1 MQSQNMLQDKIFT
14 GINAVSRQ
22 DIEEQVANLGP
33 QAAAKNLGFKL
44 EHYEYLV
51 VAGRIVL
58 EEHKKTCPQTIEE
71 YVQVFSERLSSEV
84 ADCLLRNASTFN
96 DAIAEEEHNDLDHD
110 WFSANTLL
118 KNYLA
123 KTTFQEAPRETPQQ
137 MYLRVAVQM
146 HYQDSL
152 DEILTTFR
160 EMSQQRFV
168 PASPT
173 LFNAGFAKP
182 QMSSCFLLTVE
193 DSLDSITDAW
203 KSVASI
209 SKCNGG
215 IGMDVSRIR
224 HSEIGKVGMSKG
236 LVPLMRVFNDIIR
249 YADQL
254 GKRRGAQ
261 TAILRP
267 DNIDTEAFL
276 DLPLKNG
283 DPESRAHDLNI
294 GLWTPSLFWQRVEED
309 GDWTMFCPAKAPELQ
324 DIWGEEYSE
333 VYQQVEK
340 KDISPRKTVKARD
353 LLKHIV
359 SNQRKTG
366 MPYILHADACNRKSN
381 HRHLGTL
388 RTTNLCLEIMQY
400 TSPDEIA
407 VCNLSSLSLPA
418 FVKDRSEARTLDS
431 VQHNAR
437 EKSLFDAYD
446 WDKLAST
453 TRRVVTCL
461 NRVLDNN
468 YYPVEAAR
476 RSNRRHRPIGIG
488 VSGFSDTVYLLD
500 CTFESPET
508 RDLNR
513 RIFACMYFNAML
525 QSVDLALREGVYE
538 TFRGSPLSEGKFQFD
553 LWAEEYQQLH
563 PSNNVRR
570 QEDDKPISPSLWGQQ
585 PFLLSNGDTVQPSWN
600 DLRRAVTK
608 YGARNSL
615 LLALMPTAS
624 TANLLR
630 NCETVEAHQGNI
642 YSRNVLNGNYA
653 VLNRHCMYDLQEIGL
668 WNEKTVDLIQADN
681 GSVSKLSAY
690 LHSLSPEK
698 RQRLFPSFTGDW
710 HRLEYL
716 QRKYKTMMELS
727 QKLFLE
733 LAAERGRY
741 ICQSQ
746 STNVYF
752 PDPTD
757 KQLIAMHRYGAKLG
771 LKTGMYYLRSL
782 PSTEAFKFTVDPEI
796 LDFVESFGKK
806 TSTQAQQAESG
817 CLACD

>member
-1 MQSQNMLQDKIFT
+1 MQSYNILQDKIFT
-14 GINAVSRQ
+14 GIETVSRKE
-22 DIEEQVANLGP
+22 IEEQVANLGP
-33 QAAAKNLGFKL
+33 QAAAKNFGFKL
-44 EHYEYLV
+44 EHYEYLLL
-51 VAGRIVL
+51 AGRIVL
-58 EEHKKTCPQTIEE
+58 EEHKKTCPQTVEE
-71 YVQVFSERLSSEV
+71 YVQVFSERLSPEI
-84 ADCLLRNASTFN
+84 ADCLRDNASTFN
-96 DAIAEEEHNDLDHD
+96 KAIAEEEHNDLSHD

-123 KTTFQEAPRETPQQ
+123 KVSYQEPPRETPQQ

-146 HYQDSL
+146 HQDSINEVL
-152 DEILTTFR
+152 EMFR
-160 EMSQQRFV
+160 DMSRQRFV

-173 LFNAGFAKP
+173 LFNAGFVKP

-193 DSLDSITDAW
+193 DSLESITDAW
-203 KSVASI
+203 KSVALI

-236 LVPLMRVFNDIIR
+236 LIPLMRVFNDIIR

-309 GDWTMFCPAKAPELQ
+309 GDWTMFCPAKTPELQ

-333 VYQQVEK
+333 VYEQVEK
-340 KDISPRKTVKARD
+340 KNISPRKTVKARD

-381 HRHLGTL
+381 HRHLGYL

-418 FVKDRSEARTLDS
+418 FVK
-431 VQHNAR
+431 NNPR
-437 EKSLFDAYD
+437 EKDVFDAYD
-446 WDKLAST
+446 WDKLART

-488 VSGFSDTVYLLD
+488 VSGFSDALYLLD
-500 CTFESPET
+500 LTFESPET

-525 QSVDLALREGVYE
+525 QSIDLALREGVYE
-538 TFRGSPLSEGKFQFD
+538 TFNGSPLSEGKFQFD
-553 LWAEEYQQLH
+553 LWAEEYQLQKD
-563 PSNNVRR
+563 SNNVRR
-570 QEDDKPISPSLWGQQ
+570 EEDDRPISPKLWGQK
-585 PFLLSNGDTVQPSWN
+585 PFCLSNGDIVQPSWE
-600 DLRRAVTK
+600 DLRRAVVK

-653 VLNRHCMYDLQEIGL
+653 VLNRHLMYDLQEIGL

-681 GSVSKLSAY
+681 GSISKLSAY

-698 RQRLFPSFTGDW
+698 RRRLFPSFTGNW

-716 QRKYKTMMELS
+716 QTKYKTMMELS

-757 KQLIAMHRYGAKLG
+757 KQLIAMHRYAAKLG

-796 LDFVESFGKK
+796 LEFVESFGHG
-806 TSTQAQQAESG
+806 TNNGRLSNGSVEQSST
-817 CLACD
+817 CLSCD